1 MTWIYND
8 NGFVLLQCQV
18 HQVSGQD
25 MSSIQGCLSLFTISG
40 VACMVKLGW
49 CESKGMKL
57 NLEKYNQ
64 VHRDIFKKTWK
75 NIYATSLYR
84 LWCEANKCFCIPV
97 YHWTAH
103 CYKQCW
109 EESLSFDSQVHHYK
123 ISNGSNITLY
133 NECTVDNVTVMS
145 TLDYN
150 CGYTVQLE

>member
-18 HQVSGQD
+18 HEVSGQD

-57 NLEKYNQ
+57 NLEKCNQ
-64 VHRDIFKKTWK
+64 VHRDTFKKTWK

-84 LWCEANKCFCIPV
+84 LWCEAKHVTNVFAFQFITGQHIVTSSVEKRV
-97 YHWTAH
+97 YLLILRCT
-103 CYKQCW
+103 
-109 EESLSFDSQVHHYK
+109 
-123 ISNGSNITLY
+123 ITRFPMA
-133 NECTVDNVTVMS
+133 VI
-145 TLDYN
+145 
-150 CGYTVQLE
+150 